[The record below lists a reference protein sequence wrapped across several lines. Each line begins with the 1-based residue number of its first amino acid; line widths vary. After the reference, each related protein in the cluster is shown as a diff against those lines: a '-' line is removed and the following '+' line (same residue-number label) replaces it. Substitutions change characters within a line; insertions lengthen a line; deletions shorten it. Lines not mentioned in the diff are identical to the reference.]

1 MRVVWTLYL
10 CVCVCL
16 SHFFSVCVCT
26 TQVTSEILTRKGKHC
41 NFVEYRNDVIVSYKR
56 FAGLYFIIGINKGMD
71 NELIALETIQHFVE
85 TLDQYFGN
93 VCELDLIFNF
103 SRAYHILDEVIL
115 GGYVQEPRR
124 GVVLNSIGK
133 QDALVEATE
142 G

>member
-1 MRVVWTLYL
+1 MKRSLTVRGH
-10 CVCVCL
+10 VCVRD
-16 SHFFSVCVCT
+16 HHRH
-26 TQVTSEILTRKGKHC
+26 ILH
-41 NFVEYRNDVIVSYKR
+41 VQ
-56 FAGLYFIIGINKGMD
+56 GMD